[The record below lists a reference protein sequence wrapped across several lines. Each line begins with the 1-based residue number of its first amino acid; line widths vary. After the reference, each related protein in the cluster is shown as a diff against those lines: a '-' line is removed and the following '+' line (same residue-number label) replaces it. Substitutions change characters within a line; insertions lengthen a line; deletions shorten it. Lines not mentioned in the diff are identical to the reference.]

1 MDLGHPV
8 SSGCNVT
15 ETQQVDQTRVIIK
28 EEDIQEE
35 EYDQEDEEQPFAEL
49 HCRTETDV
57 TESNASDNEAQ
68 QTTAEIEVKIEED
81 DEPDNSNLVE
91 SEQETIMR
99 RSYNGREFFVPKDVE
114 VCFLT
119 DSICRDLEQYVSTG
133 RCWVHDGTTLRHSLV
148 EHVYYFRQL
157 QKPAVVVLHIGTN
170 DLAAGTSAVI
180 MVRWLEAL
188 ICRIARMCAHKLF
201 FAVSSILPRPVDDMK
216 TKHAVKACNCAMYRW
231 TLSQPNV
238 VFLQTWKAFVK
249 ARVVCEE
256 LYQPDKLHLNVDGK
270 KRLFF
275 HFQEFLRNFC
285 GFKMSVGSSV
295 KNKS

>member
-91 SEQETIMR
+91 NMAESTIRPKRR
-99 RSYNGREFFVPKDVE
+99 RSDEHMAKKRVQEKERGKSRVYIGEAMQRWRELRQQKGFQSDAQLALFLLDSYEEYLHAIRGWDQGTFPTTTIGLDGRPME
-114 VCFLT
+114 
-119 DSICRDLEQYVSTG
+119 G
-133 RCWVHDGTTLRHSLV
+133 
-148 EHVYYFRQL
+148 
-157 QKPAVVVLHIGTN
+157 VLHS
-170 DLAAGTSAVI
+170 SA
-180 MVRWLEAL
+180 M
-188 ICRIARMCAHKLF
+188 M
-201 FAVSSILPRPVDDMK
+201 
-216 TKHAVKACNCAMYRW
+216 
-231 TLSQPNV
+231 
-238 VFLQTWKAFVK
+238 
-249 ARVVCEE
+249 
-256 LYQPDKLHLNVDGK
+256 
-270 KRLFF
+270 
-275 HFQEFLRNFC
+275 
-285 GFKMSVGSSV
+285 
-295 KNKS
+295 